1 VLDNMACGAVAVQCN
16 TMRATSAGDIGF
28 RVSLGD
34 SSHYA
39 RFYLRNDRQFERKQK
54 SASRRAQAEE
64 RKQKSASRRAQAEEP
79 SVECILPPVCPVQ
92 DMAGNVWEWTS
103 RLFQPYPYREKDER
117 ESRDSPERRVLRGGS
132 FASHPV
138 YARVPCRGYLYRVT
152 QFLGVAGIR
161 SAWAA
166 DG

>member
-1 VLDNMACGAVAVQCN
+1 MLDNMACGAVAVQCN

-39 RFYLRNDRQFERKQK
+39 RFYLRNDRQF
-54 SASRRAQAEE
+54 E

>member
-1 VLDNMACGAVAVQCN
+1 M
-16 TMRATSAGDIGF
+16 T
-28 RVSLGD
+28 D
-34 SSHYA
+34 SSSA
-39 RFYLRNDRQFERKQK
+39 SRRAQAEERKQK

>member
-1 VLDNMACGAVAVQCN
+1 VGGKSVLDNMACGAVAVQCN

-64 RKQKSASRRAQAEEP
+64 P
-79 SVECILPPVCPVQ
+79 SVECILTPVCPVQ

>member
-1 VLDNMACGAVAVQCN
+1 MACGAVAVQCN

-64 RKQKSASRRAQAEEP
+64 R
-79 SVECILPPVCPVQ
+79 ILPPVCPVQ

>member
-1 VLDNMACGAVAVQCN
+1 M
-16 TMRATSAGDIGF
+16 T
-28 RVSLGD
+28 D
-34 SSHYA
+34 SS
-39 RFYLRNDRQFERKQK
+39 

-64 RKQKSASRRAQAEEP
+64 RKQKSA

>member
-1 VLDNMACGAVAVQCN
+1 VVFIRWNDAVAYPRWLARISGQPWRLPTEAEWEKAARGTDGRIYPGGDTFDSARCN
-16 TMRATSAGDIGF
+16 TRDGSIKTTISVG
-28 RVSLGD
+28 
-34 SSHYA
+34 SHPDGESPYH
-39 RFYLRNDRQFERKQK
+39 
-54 SASRRAQAEE
+54 
-64 RKQKSASRRAQAEEP
+64 
-79 SVECILPPVCPVQ
+79 VQ

-103 RLFQPYPYREKDER
+103 RLFQPYPYRENDER